1 MMIER
6 MLISTILI
14 IMIVVVWAMFR
25 YLHMRRA
32 SQVVAIKITPS
43 APTLLYFSSDHC
55 APCVTQ
61 AHYLN
66 DFRQEYRDRVY
77 VRTINTDLNPELATR
92 YGVFT
97 VPTTL
102 IIDEGGEVRNINYG
116 LTGPSR
122 LAHQLEKIL

>member
-1 MMIER
+1 MIER
-6 MLISTILI
+6 LLISTILI
-14 IMIVVVWAMFR
+14 TAFVVAWALFR

-32 SQVVAIKITPS
+32 SQVVAIRTSPS
-43 APTLLYFSSDHC
+43 APTLLFFSSDHY

-61 AHYLN
+61 AYYLN

-77 VRTINTDLNPELATR
+77 VRIINTDLNPELATR

-102 IIDEGGEVRNINYG
+102 IIDEGGQVRNINYG

-122 LAHQLEKIL
+122 LAHQVEKIL